1 MKLCYANSSVL
12 TIMIFFKKTCNH
24 NNLTNTE
31 VWLSKN
37 LDLIQTHYLQI
48 LTSYNDKYN
57 HCIYHLSAHSL
68 MVTCDLPSHHSH
80 AASVL
85 NGPDFIAGDTNQMAI
100 HCRWHE
106 PEGHPLQVTWTRG
119 PSTAGDTNQMAMW
132 KFLTLL
138 ACESHPRFPCS
149 SLWPLQIFFNL
160 VKMAYKIRNSGSQ
173 FSDQALE
180 EVNNLMLLSIRN
192 QLMVDQ
198 LSKLPLGEKKLIV
211 P

>member
-1 MKLCYANSSVL
+1 MKPCYANSSVL

-85 NGPDFIAGDTNQMAI
+85 NGPDFIAGDKPDGHPLQVTRTRGPSAAGDMNQRAI
-100 HCRWHE
+100 HCRWHK
-106 PEGHPLQVTWTRG
+106 PDGHVEVPH
-119 PSTAGDTNQMAMW
+119 SAGMRVSPTLSMQLTVALAD
-132 KFLTLL
+132 FL
-138 ACESHPRFPCS
+138 
-149 SLWPLQIFFNL
+149 
-160 VKMAYKIRNSGSQ
+160 
-173 FSDQALE
+173 
-180 EVNNLMLLSIRN
+180 
-192 QLMVDQ
+192 
-198 LSKLPLGEKKLIV
+198 
-211 P
+211 